1 MGEEGIDVKRSGL
14 AFALLLTGACVRPEP
29 SVAPV
34 RLVDAFPRATVEGT
48 SAAESDSHLRTEW
61 VFEEGGGSEWRA
73 VRGVTELRVEGGAI
87 RGVSSSDEPVLVAK
101 RRGEI
106 PESELLHAIEVRARV
121 SAGTQMSIR
130 FDRGEDLVLERAFA
144 FPLGAATTPLLAGD
158 ELRTYVLRP
167 IFAYRP
173 ADIGHV
179 LLIPTNVAGSE
190 FEIESVRLVFRGEHL
205 RSIASGVGWH
215 GVSEVY
221 RESLVTRTPETVRF
235 DVELPTQPAFE
246 VAVATIEEG
255 PVTFRV
261 DVTPS
266 ASGTTTTFRSIV
278 SGPDRWQPMWVDLA
292 GLGEGRAEVALS
304 LIAER
309 PGVLGF
315 WGAPAI
321 RSRAT
326 LRDRPQGVILIIPD
340 TLRAD
345 HLSLYGYER
354 ETAPTLERLGREGAW
369 FSDAI
374 SQSTWTKVS
383 VPSIQTSLYPTTHTV
398 GDVPDGLPASAT
410 TIAEVYR
417 RAGYATL
424 ALTTIPFVGRFSNLH
439 QGYEVLHERGS
450 LPRSGSSVPTASSE
464 PRSHVY
470 VRRLLS
476 WLEEHR
482 GTRFFALLHVADPH
496 GPFRPTREYETA
508 FAEPREMDH
517 LDELIEKVL
526 PHIRHPLDRRFRAPR
541 REELE
546 AAGIDPED
554 FVRHER
560 NGYDGKIR
568 GMDDALGSL
577 IEGLERYGLGDRTL
591 VAVVSDHGTE
601 FLEHGAHSHG
611 HSVYGELNRVPM
623 LVWGPGRVPAGRRIG
638 VTVQT
643 IDLMPTLL
651 ELSGLP
657 IPEGAQGRS
666 LVPLLAEGAGG
677 WNQPAITELPSR
689 RDTRQ
694 TAEMTALISE
704 GWKLIRTDDD
714 RGTRYELYDHR
725 EDPLNLQNLSG
736 ERRDVVERL
745 AEQVKRFRASSAAA
759 RLGDSAAPQEMDS
772 ADLERLRSLGY
783 VQ

>member
-1 MGEEGIDVKRSGL
+1 
-14 AFALLLTGACVRPEP
+14 
-29 SVAPV
+29 
-34 RLVDAFPRATVEGT
+34 
-48 SAAESDSHLRTEW
+48 
-61 VFEEGGGSEWRA
+61 
-73 VRGVTELRVEGGAI
+73 
-87 RGVSSSDEPVLVAK
+87 
-101 RRGEI
+101 
-106 PESELLHAIEVRARV
+106 
-121 SAGTQMSIR
+121 
-130 FDRGEDLVLERAFA
+130 
-144 FPLGAATTPLLAGD
+144 
-158 ELRTYVLRP
+158 
-167 IFAYRP
+167 
-173 ADIGHV
+173 
-179 LLIPTNVAGSE
+179 
-190 FEIESVRLVFRGEHL
+190 
-205 RSIASGVGWH
+205 
-215 GVSEVY
+215 
-221 RESLVTRTPETVRF
+221 VRF
-235 DVELPTQPAFE
+235 DVEFPTRPALE

-326 LRDRPQGVILIIPD
+326 LRDGPQGVILIITD

-398 GDVPDGLPASAT
+398 GDIPDGLPASAT

-450 LPRSGSSVPTASSE
+450 LPTDSSE
-464 PRSHVY
+464 PWSHVY

-482 GTRFFALLHVADPH
+482 DTPFFALLHVADPH
-496 GPFRPTREYETA
+496 GPFRPTRDYETA
-508 FAEPREMDH
+508 FAEPGEMDN

-546 AAGIDPED
+546 AAGIDPEN

-577 IEGLERYGLGDRTL
+577 IEALERYGLGDRTL

-657 IPEGAQGRS
+657 IPEGAQGKS

-677 WNQPAITELPSR
+677 WNQTAITELPSR
-689 RDTRQ
+689 RATRH
-694 TAEMTALISE
+694 TPEMTALISE
-704 GWKLIRTDDD
+704 GWKLIRIDDD
-714 RGTRYELYDHR
+714 GGTQYELYDHR

-736 ERRDVVERL
+736 ERRDIVERL
-745 AEQVKRFRASSAAA
+745 AEQVERFRASSAAA